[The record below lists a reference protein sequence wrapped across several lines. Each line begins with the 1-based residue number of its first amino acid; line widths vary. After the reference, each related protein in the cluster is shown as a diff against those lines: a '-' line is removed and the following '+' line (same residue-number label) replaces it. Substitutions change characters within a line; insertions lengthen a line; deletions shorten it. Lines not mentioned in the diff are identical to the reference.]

1 MKKIGIIDSGTS
13 NISSIIKSFQMINT
27 DPAIIL
33 KGEEIKKFDLIVL
46 PGVGTFPYAIKNL
59 KKKKFFDYIINYSK
73 KKKKIFRNLFGDAI
87 IFVLFK

>member
-59 KKKKFFDYIINYSK
+59 KKKKFFNHIINYSK
-73 KKKKIFRNLFGDAI
+73 KKKNF
-87 IFVLFK
+87 